1 MKKLAWVY
9 IDLVK
14 RKLLKKKKLI
24 VIDNRVPN
32 KDVNSLRCKQFILHK
47 TM

>member
-1 MKKLAWVY
+1 MKKLVWVY
-9 IDLVK
+9 IELVE

-24 VIDNRVPN
+24 VIDNRVLN
-32 KDVNSLRCKQFILHK
+32 KDVNSLRCKQFISHK

>member
-1 MKKLAWVY
+1 MKKLARLY

-24 VIDNRVPN
+24 VIDNRVLN
-32 KDVNSLRCKQFILHK
+32 KDVNSLRCK
-47 TM
+47 